1 MSDDKG
7 LIWDKQG
14 FKNAPSPK
22 DNRRGR
28 TKADEELI
36 KQTDIS
42 GQVSITKEENGLT
55 GYRPTIKD
63 DKKKGARMSTAVITN
78 TIPKLEKKQ
87 MDIFEILE
95 REQSFKQQIQGTS
108 IVSNIEKLGANLS
121 VKGGLALLAIPKLL
135 RDNGVYDEVDE
146 KRRETGRIVP
156 KEILVSRQDFLKA
169 YGLRTSLSSRG
180 KLEVEGGG
188 QAVANAMAG
197 LKELTTPIVQLWGLK
212 KGSKYNYAEKRVEG
226 LINSYSVCYY
236 DIDDKEFKQIA
247 EDDPTISTKSVFI
260 RILPSKIFFTASF
273 LREPEHIIS
282 ELQDYL
288 RQHKKRLTDTH
299 LKLGQVLALE
309 AHNGHNTIDRDLDT
323 MLANVGQNKNLKE
336 HRKSQAKKQYDKA
349 VEDYQGIG
357 VVKKAETYTHSYKGK
372 RAKLI
377 IDDKKVRGEEDEPE
391 TPKKTKRSKNEG

>member
-1 MSDDKG
+1 MADDEG
-7 LIWDKQG
+7 FIWDKNG
-14 FKNAPSPK
+14 FKNANSHSDK
-22 DNRRGR
+22 KVGRG
-28 TKADEELI
+28 KANEEFI
-36 KQTDIS
+36 KQTEIS
-42 GQVSITKEENGLT
+42 GQVSVTKEESELT
-55 GYRPTIKD
+55 GYRPTAKK
-63 DKKKGARMSTAVITN
+63 DKKKGARISTAVVTN

-95 REQSFKQQIQGTS
+95 QEQSFRQQIQETS
-108 IVSNIEKLGANLS
+108 VVSNMEKLGANLS

-135 RDNGVYDEVDE
+135 RDNGVYDEVDR
-146 KRRETGRIVP
+146 KRRETGKIVP
-156 KEILVSRQDFLKA
+156 KEILVSRQDFLRA

-188 QAVANAMAG
+188 QAVADAMAG
-197 LKELTTPIVQLWGLK
+197 LKELITPIVQLWGLK
-212 KGSKYNYAEKRVEG
+212 KGSKYDYAEKRVEG

-247 EDDPTISTKSVFI
+247 EDDPTISTKTVFI

-299 LKLGQVLALE
+299 LKLGQLLALE

-336 HRKSQAKKQYDKA
+336 HRKSRAKKQYDKA

-357 VVKKAETYTHSYKGK
+357 VVKKAETYNHPYKGK
-372 RAKLI
+372 RAKLV
-377 IDDKKVRGEEDEPE
+377 IDGEKVRGEEDEPKNS
-391 TPKKTKRSKNEG
+391 KKTKKK